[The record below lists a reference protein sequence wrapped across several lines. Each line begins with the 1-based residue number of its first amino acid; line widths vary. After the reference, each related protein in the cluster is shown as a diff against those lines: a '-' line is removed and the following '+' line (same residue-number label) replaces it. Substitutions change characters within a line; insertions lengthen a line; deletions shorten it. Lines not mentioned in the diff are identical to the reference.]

1 MDEEDNPF
9 RTEKPNIDP
18 LMSVDLNAS
27 ILSAER
33 QKSNIVSNP
42 WEISEGED
50 ILKSIMEIKNKKPDS
65 PPINDTM
72 YPIMKNDNVI
82 DFNTDFGSA
91 STPNFRVN
99 DPWAVPQNTS
109 NSLFNAKNNDNS
121 FTSLNLNAPDNTFT
135 SLNLHTPD
143 NTKVNNSNKQNNNDN
158 NNMSSSNS
166 TMLASATTNTSQSSI
181 KSPINYTNNSQSI
194 AITNFFN
201 FSEDADVITVRI
213 SPEKSGVVFKHVNYL
228 IHSKLHKMS
237 TIRRYSDFFWLYE
250 ILCKRYQYRIMINI
264 PPKHLGS
271 STHDLA
277 FLEKRRRGLSRFINY
292 VANHPVMKNDEF
304 YKNFINKDF
313 DMYAIRKNNNL
324 EVTDEFEMT
333 YLSPE
338 QISMIPIEFEKNLE
352 NLKTGLKFL
361 ADQYEALY
369 NSMEKISNNL
379 ESSSNEYTNI
389 GYSLGQMSEFK
400 DFLGFDSYNFKL
412 LYNGYARLADG
423 FQKISSVLH
432 ENYQNTIN
440 SIVESLQTQKE
451 IIDAFDHLLLK
462 KDAFSSK
469 ISVNIAQIDKRIKV
483 TTDKLLDKN
492 IKDMKDKEKEKLEIL
507 VTQDQK
513 DKSVLE
519 RKLQF
524 IRYCIFSEA
533 NFLEAQKMQIAN
545 MYSEY
550 IQMQIRIISML
561 HDEWKILS
569 VAASKLPVGS
579 F

>member
-9 RTEKPNIDP
+9 RMEKPNIDP
-18 LMSVDLNAS
+18 LMSVDLNSS

-50 ILKSIMEIKNKKPDS
+50 ILKSIMDINKNKKPAS

-72 YPIMKNDNVI
+72 YPIMKDNVI

-99 DPWAVPQNTS
+99 DPWAIPQNTS
-109 NSLFNAKNNDNS
+109 NSLYNTKNNDN
-121 FTSLNLNAPDNTFT
+121 DTFT
-135 SLNLHTPD
+135 SLSLNSPD
-143 NTKVNNSNKQNNNDN
+143 NTKFTNSIKQNNNDN
-158 NNMSSSNS
+158 KINISTSNS
-166 TMLASATTNTSQSSI
+166 ALLTSGTTNTSQSSI
-181 KSPINYTNNSQSI
+181 KSPINYINNSQSV
-194 AITNFFN
+194 ATTNFFN
-201 FSEDADVITVRI
+201 FSEESDVITVRI

-237 TIRRYSDFFWLYE
+237 SIRRYSDFFWLYE
-250 ILCKRYQYRIMINI
+250 ILCKRYQFRIMINI
-264 PPKHLGS
+264 PPKHIGT

-277 FLEKRRRGLSRFINY
+277 FLEKRRKGLSRFINY
-292 VANHPVMKNDEF
+292 VANHPIMKNDEF

-313 DMYAIRKNNNL
+313 DIYTIRKNNNL
-324 EVTDEFEMT
+324 EVTEEFEMT

-338 QISMIPIEFEKNLE
+338 QTSLIPIDFEKNLD
-352 NLKTGLKFL
+352 NLKTGLNFL
-361 ADQYEALY
+361 ADQYETLY

-379 ESSSNEYTNI
+379 ESSSNEFTNI

-440 SIVESLQTQKE
+440 GIAENLQTQKE
-451 IIDAFDHLLLK
+451 IIDAFDHLLVK
-462 KDAFSSK
+462 KDAISSK
-469 ISVNIAQIDKRIKV
+469 INVNIAQLDKRIKV
-483 TTDKLLDKN
+483 TTDKLLDKSN
-492 IKDMKDKEKEKLEIL
+492 KDMKDKDKEKLEIL

-513 DKSVLE
+513 DKSALE
-519 RKLQF
+519 RKLIF
-524 IRYCIFSEA
+524 IKYCIFSEA
-533 NFLEAQKMQIAN
+533 NFLEAQKIQIAN

-550 IQMQIRIISML
+550 IQMQIRITSML